1 MKESVLLSTTT
12 SVPVGV
18 MVAAV
23 TSKVLGPS
31 TTTSPSSSNA
41 LKSCIFTPCPSGHTN
56 WMPLVNSPAA
66 WSLVLKD
73 VGAANTMTV
82 PAWYAVACESY
93 LRKRGV

>member
-23 TSKVLGPS
+23 TSNVLGPS

-41 LKSCIFTPCPSGHTN
+41 LKSCILTP
-56 WMPLVNSPAA
+56 
-66 WSLVLKD
+66 
-73 VGAANTMTV
+73 
-82 PAWYAVACESY
+82 
-93 LRKRGV
+93 